1 APPVEPRLPLAPL
14 TDTLS
19 LGVEVLA
26 QRLEAGPAVLATG
39 QTTAEVSAQAKKT
52 ELTITLSLNPDFDW
66 DLDGD
71 PDLHDCEPD
80 DPNVFHG
87 AVDVCDGVRTACED
101 FCFIPLEDAH
111 FVRDL
116 ACSTVERKCAAV
128 VQGPTASVV
137 RIYDPTFPSTPV
149 EVEGISE
156 ARGVSWNTF
165 LSATHL
171 MIAEPKLLA

>member
-1 APPVEPRLPLAPL
+1 
-14 TDTLS
+14 
-19 LGVEVLA
+19 
-26 QRLEAGPAVLATG
+26 
-39 QTTAEVSAQAKKT
+39 
-52 ELTITLSLNPDFDW
+52 PDFDW

-128 VQGPTASVV
+128 VQGHTASVV

-156 ARGVSWNTF
+156 ARGVAWNTF

-171 MIAEPKLLA
+171 MIAEPKLLAFAKPDGKLATGQIGTTVEISGRLHASIQRNIAVVSTVALLSKVVSSPI